1 MADTLTPTVFFGWKA
16 DTGLTAFTGEWSGTN
31 PAKMPAYI
39 LIPFA
44 VFFGCCVAQFW
55 FMKRVR
61 DTLIERHPEAFL
73 AIEKSSIFPM
83 QGLWRFTQKGRY
95 KALND
100 PELNTHV
107 RNLKRLYA

>member
-1 MADTLTPTVFFGWKA
+1 
-16 DTGLTAFTGEWSGTN
+16 
-31 PAKMPAYI
+31 MPAYI

-107 RNLKRLYA
+107 RNLKRLYAIAIVAWLAYAVAVFTAPMSSS